1 MEAGNMTI
9 ENSEEQWKQVE
20 GTTLYEVSTFGNVR
34 NKYTGRILKYTIKGG
49 YKSVGL
55 MGFTSKS
62 KAIHRLVAIAF
73 LENPENKPH
82 VNHKDKDRGNNNIN
96 NLEWVTAAENN
107 KHKSETLIQTT
118 NQNLE
123 IYRLDKQTEE
133 ILGKHESIIDA
144 ARWCFE
150 QGLAK
155 HELSLRAEIGNC
167 IKYMSKTSGGFKWRL
182 VEQIDLEG
190 EIWKEIQ
197 IEGKDTSGYYIS
209 NLGRFK
215 NRKGIIMKN
224 YKPHHSGYIY
234 LRVNIDKY
242 ALHRLVALMF
252 IENPE
257 NKPFVNHIDGCKTNN
272 CVSNLEWVTVQEN
285 NQHNHNVGL
294 IQTFKRKIIQ
304 YDLEMNELAR
314 FNSIIEAE
322 NTLGIKTIKGVL
334 YNKQK
339 TSKGF
344 IFRYAD

>member
-1 MEAGNMTI
+1 METEI
-9 ENSEEQWKQVE
+9 WKDVE
-20 GTTLYEVSTFGNVR
+20 GTILYEVSTYGNVR
-34 NKYTGRILKYTIKGG
+34 NKNTGRILKYTDRGG
-49 YKSVGL
+49 YRFVGL
-55 MGFTSKS
+55 MGLSAKTKP
-62 KAIHRLVAIAF
+62 IHRLVALAF
-73 LENPENKPH
+73 IENPENKPH
-82 VNHKDKDRGNNNIN
+82 VNHKDKNRGNNHVD
-96 NLEWVTAAENN
+96 NLEWATAAENN

-123 IYRLDKQTEE
+123 IYRLDKITEE
-133 ILGKHESIIDA
+133 ILEKYESIMDA

-150 QGLAK
+150 QGFAK
-155 HELSLRAEIGNC
+155 HEVSLRAEIGNC
-167 IKYMSKTSGGFKWRL
+167 IKGINKTSGGFKWRL
-182 VEQIDLEG
+182 VEQTDFDG

-197 IEGKDTSGYYIS
+197 IEGKDTSGYYVS

-242 ALHRLVALMF
+242 ALHRLVATMF

-257 NKPFVNHIDGCKTNN
+257 NKPVVNHIDGCKTNN

-294 IQTFKRKIIQ
+294 IQSFKRKIIQ
-304 YDLEMNELAR
+304 YDLEMNEIAR
-314 FNSIIEAE
+314 FNSIKEAE
-322 NTLGIKTIKGVL
+322 DTLGMKSIKSVL
-334 YNKQK
+334 YNKQN
-339 TSKGF
+339 TTKGF